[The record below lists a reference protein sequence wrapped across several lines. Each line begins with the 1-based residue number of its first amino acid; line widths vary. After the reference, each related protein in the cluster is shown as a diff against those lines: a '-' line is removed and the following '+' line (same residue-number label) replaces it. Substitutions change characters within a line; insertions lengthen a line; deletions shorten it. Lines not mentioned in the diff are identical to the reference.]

1 MKRKTARFP
10 AGVDLAALL
19 TDLEEDA
26 ALALVRERLRAGEE
40 PSAIMRDCQ
49 RGMLE
54 VGRQYEEGSYY
65 LSGLIMAGE
74 ILQGITEILKPVVEA
89 SSAKSTGTG
98 LVLLGTVHG
107 DIHDIGKNM
116 ATMLL
121 ECNGFA
127 VHDLGVDVPAATFLA
142 RAAEL
147 KPDIIGMSGL
157 LTIAYDSMRE
167 TLKTLRA
174 SDDPAVQQ
182 IPVVIGGSLLT
193 EGVARYVG
201 TEYWARDA
209 VSGLRLCQRL
219 CGASVNPESALPD

>member
-1 MKRKTARFP
+1 MKRTPKP
-10 AGVDLAALL
+10 AAPPPGADLALLL
-19 TDLEEDA
+19 TELEEDA
-26 ALALVRERLRAGEE
+26 ALALVRKRLESGEE
-40 PSAIMRDCQ
+40 PAAIMRDCQ
-49 RGMLE
+49 KGMLE
-54 VGRQYEEGSYY
+54 VGRLYEEGSYY

-74 ILQGITEILKPVVEA
+74 ILHGITELLKITVEA
-89 SSAKSTGTG
+89 SPAKSAGAG

-127 VHDLGVDVPAATFLA
+127 VHDLGVDVPTATFL
-142 RAAEL
+142 RTAAEM
-147 KPDIIGMSGL
+147 KPDIVGMSGL
-157 LTIAYDSMRE
+157 LTTAYDSMRE
-167 TLKTLRA
+167 TLRALRA

-182 IPVVIGGSLLT
+182 VPVVIGGSLLT

-219 CGASVNPESALPD
+219 RGAA